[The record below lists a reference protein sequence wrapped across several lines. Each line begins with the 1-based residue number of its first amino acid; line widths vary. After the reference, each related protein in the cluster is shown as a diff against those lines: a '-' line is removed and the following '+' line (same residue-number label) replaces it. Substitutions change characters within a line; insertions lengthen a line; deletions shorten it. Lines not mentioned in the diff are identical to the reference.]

1 MVTVWLIL
9 WLCVCVSV
17 CLCDVVVL
25 WIELVSV
32 VRVTTENCYFVL
44 DGDLDLPVKR
54 ETLKPWR

>member
-25 WIELVSV
+25 RIELVSV

-44 DGDLDLPVKR
+44 DGDLDLPMER
-54 ETLKPWR
+54 ETLKPQR